1 MFLDQNQINI
11 WKNELNTY
19 NIQRTKTPWDN
30 FKPNKIITLK
40 DVKSKEIEYNPI
52 LQIYASPDRVC
63 LVSFTSLIMKGRRI
77 K

>member
-1 MFLDQNQINI
+1 MFLDQHQINI

-19 NIQRTKTPWDN
+19 NIQRTSTPWDN

-40 DVKSKEIEYNPI
+40 DMKSKEIEYNPI
-52 LQIYASPDRVC
+52 LQRYASPDRVY
-63 LVSFTSLIMKGRRI
+63 LLSSNSLIMKGRRI